1 VVNSLNEMEF
11 KCLYCEDKFKYSGY
25 TSHQEA
31 CKNKT
36 YDCPIPLCG
45 KTNIKL
51 ADFEAHWNNECLKV
65 NLTCSSCHI
74 VSQRDGIIDHNCVE
88 RLLKERALEQEIIAK
103 QKAEI
108 DMLKAQNNEL
118 KLQILQSM

>member
-1 VVNSLNEMEF
+1 
-11 KCLYCEDKFKYSGY
+11 
-25 TSHQEA
+25 
-31 CKNKT
+31 
-36 YDCPIPLCG
+36 
-45 KTNIKL
+45 
-51 ADFEAHWNNECLKV
+51 
-65 NLTCSSCHI
+65 